1 MFTTKS
7 YLRWNSV
14 FKVANLANRSVRQQ
28 SLSFRYLDTR
38 VPIFEFRSVDL
49 K

>member
-14 FKVANLANRSVRQQ
+14 FKVANLANRNVREQ

-38 VPIFEFRSVDL
+38 VSQFLNSGV
-49 K
+49 